1 MTLHAA
7 PLLFCTKF
15 GLQGISC
22 NLVWWRTT
30 NHRSIVIFPQT
41 VPCNCIM
48 IKDNTG
54 LVLVWQCWHHLR
66 KSWTAQGIGNPN
78 KDSSTWNPESTGWN
92 PESKTVLDYLTWGV
106 NVQFSLSIVKLAAV
120 KNWAFK
126 GRSRGRV
133 QGVRTP
139 PWDDLRFSSTTSILP
154 KKKKKKKT
162 TWFIGFE
169 VDQETSAPPPK
180 KNPGSAPECNH
191 SDNFLTRKTAR
202 RQKSLDWLN
211 IRTELFF

>member
-92 PESKTVLDYLTWGV
+92 PESRTVMDSLARGETKGQKIQYIFTGSFTSSARVSHVMSHAFMFFFWTKPSWLWFFIFNLLDNHGA
-106 NVQFSLSIVKLAAV
+106 S
-120 KNWAFK
+120 
-126 GRSRGRV
+126 
-133 QGVRTP
+133 
-139 PWDDLRFSSTTSILP
+139 
-154 KKKKKKKT
+154 
-162 TWFIGFE
+162 
-169 VDQETSAPPPK
+169 
-180 KNPGSAPECNH
+180 NPGYLA
-191 SDNFLTRKTAR
+191 
-202 RQKSLDWLN
+202 
-211 IRTELFF
+211 I